1 VVTIERGANGV
12 ERIATRDSRELC
24 GGTHVSRTGEIGF
37 IRIVSEGSVGS
48 GVRRIEALTGR
59 GAEAWVEQQAQL
71 LRDLAERLGVPP
83 AQVADRV
90 DQLMAE
96 GRQRQQELAGLRAR
110 IARASLDSLLPQA
123 RQVDGVA
130 VLAAQVEADD
140 PARLREMGDWLR
152 DKLGSAVI
160 VLGAVVGERPQILAM
175 VTPDLVQRG
184 YHAGNLV
191 KALAQMI
198 GGGGGGR
205 PDMAQAGGKDAAS
218 LPEAIARAPELVASQ
233 GRK

>member
-1 VVTIERGANGV
+1 
-12 ERIATRDSRELC
+12 
-24 GGTHVSRTGEIGF
+24 
-37 IRIVSEGSVGS
+37 
-48 GVRRIEALTGR
+48 
-59 GAEAWVEQQAQL
+59 
-71 LRDLAERLGVPP
+71 
-83 AQVADRV
+83 VADRV